1 MERLKGVLKS
11 LAVATVFIG
20 LSGAASPASAASV
33 VYTASTTGLTDLV
46 HQNAYAWQLNG
57 VSVGNNTI
65 TSAVLTFYNF
75 ANWTTAASDPY
86 NILWVDLLDTARNVG
101 TGVAGTQAISSMMD
115 DTNTGTLGMNDVL
128 DGFRYSGG
136 TNVSVVGAGGL
147 VTTAS
152 QVQYLGSSRNTT
164 DAGILGYT
172 TATGALG
179 TNTNPLAASGAFG
192 TVAQT
197 WTLTITN
204 STVLTTLGNYITN
217 GNNIAIG
224 LDADCHF
231 SDTGI
236 QLDIYGTQNVVAQA
250 AVPEPAS
257 LLLVGSGL
265 VAAYRRRRKQQ
276 SAA

>member
-1 MERLKGVLKS
+1 MKRLQGVLKS
-11 LAVATVFIG
+11 VVTAAVFIG
-20 LSGAASPASAASV
+20 LTGAASPASAASV
-33 VYTASTTGLTDLV
+33 VYTASTTGLTNLT

-75 ANWTTAASDPY
+75 ANWTLASADPN

-101 TGVAGTQAISSMMD
+101 TGVAGTQAISSMTD
-115 DTNTGTLGMNDVL
+115 NSNTGTLGIADVL

-136 TNVSVVGAGGL
+136 ANASVVGASGL
-147 VTTAS
+147 VTSAS
-152 QVQYLGSSRNTT
+152 QVTYLGSSRNTA
-164 DAGILGYT
+164 DAGITGYT
-172 TATGALG
+172 VPTGALG
-179 TNTNPLAASGAFG
+179 TNTNPLAVSGAFG

-236 QLDIYGTQNVVAQA
+236 QLDIYGTPNVTQA

-265 VAAYRRRRKQQ
+265 VAAYRRRRTRQ

>member
-1 MERLKGVLKS
+1 MKRLKGVLNS
-11 LAVATVFIG
+11 LAIATVFVG

-33 VYTASTTGLTDLV
+33 IYTASTTGLTDLV

-57 VSVGNNTI
+57 VNVGNNTI

-75 ANWTTAASDPY
+75 ANWTTAALDPN
-86 NILWVDLLDTARNVG
+86 NILWVDLLDAARNVG
-101 TGVAGTQAISSMMD
+101 TGVAGTQAISSMID
-115 DTNTGTLGMNDVL
+115 DTNTGTLHIADVL

-152 QVQYLGSSRNTT
+152 QVTYLGSSRNTA
-164 DAGILGYT
+164 DAAITGYT
-172 TATGALG
+172 VATGALG

-204 STVLTTLGNYITN
+204 STVLTALGNYITN
-217 GNNIAIG
+217 GKDIAIG

-236 QLDIYGTQNVVAQA
+236 QFDIYGTPNVTQA

-257 LLLVGSGL
+257 LLLLGSGL
-265 VAAYRRRRKQQ
+265 VAAYRRRRKSQ
-276 SAA
+276 SAV